1 MYQDFVFLPDFFKYL
16 LMSYCYRLIF
26 NLFLQIETL
35 KEEIERRQ
43 NDHQVKSAHNL
54 ILELQT
60 ELAEYKDLTDSLQ
73 LAEKLQ
79 VCIFEGSFETQ
90 KK

>member
-1 MYQDFVFLPDFFKYL
+1 M
-16 LMSYCYRLIF
+16 
-26 NLFLQIETL
+26 
-35 KEEIERRQ
+35 
-43 NDHQVKSAHNL
+43 KSAHNL

-79 VCIFEGSFETQ
+79 VCIFVGFF
-90 KK
+90 

>member
-1 MYQDFVFLPDFFKYL
+1 MDFLKCFF
-16 LMSYCYRLIF
+16 S
-26 NLFLQIETL
+26 LQIETL

-43 NDHQVKSAHNL
+43 NDHQMKSAHNL

-79 VCIFEGSFETQ
+79 VCIFVGFFEIE
-90 KK
+90 KKLNKCNILI